1 MTYFSI
7 WPFFMIMTLLLCILS
22 FPYFSKIK
30 ANFSGVNRVQTI
42 DGLRGFLAYGVV
54 FSHGQNFHTLLE
66 TGQWAGS
73 PNPFYNMFGTVAVRL
88 FFMVTAYLFWS
99 KLLVNQGRMKWSSFY
114 IKRFCRIAPVYWCAC
129 LCVFII
135 VMIETHW
142 TLHVSWLAFCKQ
154 IGAWLSLGILPLPDI
169 NNHMMSF
176 MILLGVVWTLQYEWL
191 FYVLLPF
198 VSWFAQSKRRALH
211 FILCAIVVLC
221 IIAFFS
227 YAYPIFSQILAVL
240 FMFLMGM
247 LCATLQQY
255 FIKIPLNS
263 TIQSF
268 LVLSIIIAIF
278 VFAPDG
284 VYFSTILFAMI
295 FFLIISGCS
304 IFGLLTL
311 PASQRM
317 GEVSYGI
324 YLLQGIVF
332 YWVYSVQ
339 FIRHYVLQGS
349 IEFWCIMTLICSF
362 ILFFAIFVHILF
374 EKPGIQLGY
383 KLSYLW
389 KTKKL
394 AFKQKL

>member
-7 WPFFMIMTLLLCILS
+7 WPFFLIMAFLLCVLS

-30 ANFSGVNRVQTI
+30 ANAFGVNHVQTI

-73 PNPFYNMFGTVAVRL
+73 PNPFYNMFGTIAVRL

-99 KLLVNQGRMKWSSFY
+99 KLLSSQERMKWPSFY
-114 IKRFCRIAPVYWCAC
+114 IKRFCRIAPVYWFAC
-129 LCVFII
+129 FCVFII

-142 TLHVSWLAFCKQ
+142 TLQVSWIAFCKQ
-154 IGAWLSLGILPLPDI
+154 IGAWLALGVLPLPDI
-169 NNHMMSF
+169 NNYMMSS

-191 FYVLLPF
+191 FYGLLPF
-198 VSWFAQSKRRALH
+198 VSWFAQSKKRALY
-211 FILCAIVVLC
+211 FIVYAIVV
-221 IIAFFS
+221 ISITAFFTH
-227 YAYPIFSQILAVL
+227 AYPIFSQILAVL
-240 FMFLMGM
+240 FIFLMGM

-255 FIKIPLNS
+255 LKKIPLS
-263 TIQSF
+263 PIIQSF
-268 LVLSIIIAIF
+268 IVLSILIAIF
-278 VFAPDG
+278 VFVPDG
-284 VYFSTILFAMI
+284 VYFSTILFAII
-295 FFLIISGCS
+295 FFFIISGCS

-349 IEFWCIMTLICSF
+349 IEFWCVMTLITSL
-362 ILFFAIFVHILF
+362 ILFLAIFVHILI
-374 EKPGIQLGY
+374 EKPGIQLGCI
-383 KLSYLW
+383 LSHLW
-389 KTKKL
+389 DRKKL
-394 AFKQKL
+394 AFNQKL